1 MNGKTILEV
10 VLEAA
15 NDAKVDKETMDK
27 LETLA
32 SS

>member
-1 MNGKTILEV
+1 MDGKTILEV

-15 NDAKVDKETMDK
+15 NDAEVDEEIMDK
-27 LETLA
+27 IEALA